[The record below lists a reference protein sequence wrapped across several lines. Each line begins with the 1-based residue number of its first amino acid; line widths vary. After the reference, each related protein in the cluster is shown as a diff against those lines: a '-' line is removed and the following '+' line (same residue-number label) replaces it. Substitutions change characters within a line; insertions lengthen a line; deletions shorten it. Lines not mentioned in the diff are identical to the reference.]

1 METALRCLCLHLVS
15 TGVDMVP
22 LWWCLPPPPPTPRPR
37 PATAPR
43 LTTMKVTCKR
53 QQPERNTCCVPPPSA
68 RQFQLLFCILPFPSF
83 TDALLECS
91 KFREMINNIHVMGND
106 VLSSAEDGPL
116 HWSARSKSFSFHGGS
131 DSASSDLMRIDQTQL
146 RGKDPLCTLWHG
158 QCVLNNYLLC
168 FPDLKKKGKHCK
180 TKVARASLHF
190 CILRFFSCNYPFK
203 GVLNHKSWPWIQFR
217 LSEPSRPWNSTGEWA
232 EISSSLSGIIGASN
246 QPAVSPSINMGMTAL
261 IHLWGFWKHPSRQK
275 KKINSWSCGT

>member
-1 METALRCLCLHLVS
+1 MQQEHTSCCLCARHRRHHTSDSWGEMKPISSFVIWKLDVS
-15 TGVDMVP
+15 NGNRPP
-22 LWWCLPPPPPTPRPR
+22 LPLFTPRFRWSWYGSAVVMSSTTTTTPRPR

-168 FPDLKKKGKHCK
+168 FPDLKKKANIVKQKLPGLRYISASCVSLAAIIRS
-180 TKVARASLHF
+180 KVS
-190 CILRFFSCNYPFK
+190 
-203 GVLNHKSWPWIQFR
+203 
-217 LSEPSRPWNSTGEWA
+217 
-232 EISSSLSGIIGASN
+232 
-246 QPAVSPSINMGMTAL
+246 
-261 IHLWGFWKHPSRQK
+261 
-275 KKINSWSCGT
+275 